1 MNDSKQPMRIWL
13 ADPQVLSRKGLALL
27 LTKEGFQVVG
37 ESSKPDEIN
46 QDEVAKSSEILIV
59 AESLLPLASNPKSN
73 GIKTLVLCDSNKSNK
88 FENIGTK
95 IYRDSE
101 PESVTRAIRSLV
113 KDGNWQFSRA
123 MHSKTRTYRLTE
135 REIDVAKLISQGL
148 NNREVAQK
156 LEITEQSV
164 KNLVSKIFKKYGL
177 RSRVQLALKMQEVH
191 D

>member
-1 MNDSKQPMRIWL
+1 MADLKQPMRVWL

-27 LTKEGFQVVG
+27 LKKEGFEVVG
-37 ESSKPDEIN
+37 ESSKPDEIS
-46 QDEVAKSSEILIV
+46 QAVAEKSPEVLIV
-59 AESLLPLASNPKSN
+59 AESLLPSVSIIKQKQ
-73 GIKTLVLCDSNKSNK
+73 IKTIVLCDSSQNGNG
-88 FENIGTK
+88 ELAGTK

-101 PESVTRAIRSLV
+101 PESVTRAIRNLV
-113 KDGNWQFSRA
+113 KDGSWQFTRKT
-123 MHSKTRTYRLTE
+123 HSKTRTYRLTE